1 MLGINQSI
9 LESNIKTVGL
19 IVWEIQPF
27 KVDIRTF
34 FFSSK
39 YDQKCFSLQT
49 RAYKTSEVNQV
60 THILTG
66 DKLDYG
72 LQYGQMFSTSMD

>member
-9 LESNIKTVGL
+9 RESNIKTVGL
-19 IVWEIQPF
+19 IIWEIQPF

-39 YDQKCFSLQT
+39 QDQK
-49 RAYKTSEVNQV
+49 
-60 THILTG
+60 
-66 DKLDYG
+66 
-72 LQYGQMFSTSMD
+72 

>member
-1 MLGINQSI
+1 MLRINQSI
-9 LESNIKTVGL
+9 RKSNIKNVGL

-34 FFSSK
+34 LFSSK
-39 YDQKCFSLQT
+39 YDQKEFSLQT
-49 RAYKTSEVNQV
+49 RAFKTSEINQV

-72 LQYGQMFSTSMD
+72 LQYGQVLSTSMD